1 MKTILPAIALLASLA
16 FPSFSQAAGNTAIV
30 EIDHVSEIKVEEN
43 KITIKGSAVVK
54 RRTVST
60 AEKADDK
67 VFGGPAQWLNAKV
80 HEATFVIVPYN
91 SPGIYGVPTGGHGK
105 EELKQLAKQQ
115 WKVIFPFA
123 KTIKQ
128 GDSVR
133 IRYQGDK
140 TTINGYYVTE
150 VIGYGHLEPMK
161 KTDG

>member
-1 MKTILPAIALLASLA
+1 MKTILPNIALLASLA
-16 FPSFSQAAGNTAIV
+16 LPELSPAAGNTAIV
-30 EIDHVSEIKVEEN
+30 EIDNVSEIRVEDK
-43 KITIKGSAVVK
+43 KITIKGSALVK

-60 AEKADDK
+60 AEKADDQ

-80 HEATFVIVPYN
+80 REATFVIVPYN

-105 EELKQLAKQQ
+105 EEFKQLAERQ
-115 WKVIFPFA
+115 WQVIHPFA
-123 KTIKQ
+123 KTIKK

-150 VIGYGHLEPMK
+150 VIGYGHLEPVT